1 MIKNERQYRITQARL
16 EEFRQ
21 GIAQS
26 EKERR
31 TSKLHSK
38 LQQAQVDALRSQ
50 LQTLKRELR
59 EYEDLRSGRHKVL
72 TYTSFDELPK
82 ALVQARIARG
92 WTQKDLAG
100 RVGLDEQKI
109 QDYEAT
115 DYQRASLARIR
126 EIVRALEIEIREE
139 VKRRRRPASVRRAGL
154 RAAPLEMVIRDGCRK
169 RRRVRWPR
177 GWHRAHHLTPAEHL
191 GIEIGD
197 RQHEGQFDRRTD
209 LQQVLGAKQHA
220 RTADVLGQPLTPDAF
235 SDRTVAQRQ
244 VKREALSARGFLLQ
258 AGSSLGS
265 RSEGH
270 LRRVQA

>member
-26 EKERR
+26 EKGRR
-31 TSKLHSK
+31 TSKLHPK

-50 LQTLKRELR
+50 LQTLERELR

-92 WTQKDLAG
+92 WTQKDLAD
-100 RVGLDEQKI
+100 RMGLDEQKI

-126 EIVRALEIEIREE
+126 AIVRALEIEIREE
-139 VKRRRRPASVRRAGL
+139 VKL
-154 RAAPLEMVIRDGCRK
+154 
-169 RRRVRWPR
+169 
-177 GWHRAHHLTPAEHL
+177 
-191 GIEIGD
+191 
-197 RQHEGQFDRRTD
+197 
-209 LQQVLGAKQHA
+209 
-220 RTADVLGQPLTPDAF
+220 
-235 SDRTVAQRQ
+235 
-244 VKREALSARGFLLQ
+244 
-258 AGSSLGS
+258 
-265 RSEGH
+265 
-270 LRRVQA
+270 